1 LEETANRLAHGS
13 SANEPKPKTTTA
25 MKITTQ
31 EGHAEQ
37 VRRLA
42 AKTQDQRMVNEV
54 IHGTSMSP

>member
-1 LEETANRLAHGS
+1 
-13 SANEPKPKTTTA
+13 